1 LKESQIT
8 HYFRYWE
15 FPKPT
20 HKDSILQ
27 DLSLLR
33 QLKAASVAR
42 VPIKWYQNS
51 RWRDQCRIRTL

>member
-8 HYFRYWE
+8 YYFRYWE
-15 FPKPT
+15 LAKAT

-33 QLKAASVAR
+33 QWKTAYVAR
-42 VPIKWYQNS
+42 VPIK
-51 RWRDQCRIRTL
+51 